1 MSLKFTSLPDSNIV
15 IFSTTQDIILNKQFT
30 IESYINISSP
40 IANTE
45 ILLFGQIPPQNST
58 GLYMQLILSTQTTMK
73 PIIRL
78 VGNTMTAIDH
88 PFDTA
93 QFGQDEYPIL
103 KNKWVHICLVRN
115 GRSFIFYI
123 DGLIIGT
130 ASINTLYNI
139 SYSSDN
145 LSILQKTPGITSYT
159 SAEIYNFEIYN
170 GLKYSSQTLPISEA
184 VPSDLTNY
192 LLVLNG
198 IRSPLTGEV
207 QNGQTLGTWAP
218 YVTKNNIT
226 YSDFNGKTYSTVC
239 FVAGTRVLTDHGY
252 IPIECIDYN
261 THEIFGKKIIAVT
274 KTVTPE
280 THLACVSKNALS
292 PGVPDKDTLMTLN
305 HKIKFNCVLTEVYQ
319 FVNLLPGISLV
330 KYNQEPLFNVLL
342 ENHDVMIVNNMIV
355 ETLDPENLLAK
366 MFIKMKELSLA
377 DRETLINMYND
388 YIKEKFQDS
397 IKMLNLTI

>member
-1 MSLKFTSLPDSNIV
+1 
-15 IFSTTQDIILNKQFT
+15 
-30 IESYINISSP
+30 
-40 IANTE
+40 
-45 ILLFGQIPPQNST
+45 
-58 GLYMQLILSTQTTMK
+58 MQLGLLTNENMRPFIRFSFLDGTERQDLVFDFTQLYTI
-73 PIIRL
+73 PINTWSHICLIR
-78 VGNTMTAIDH
+78 NTYTFYFYVNGTLLGVVSLDNDRLI
-88 PFDTA
+88 
-93 QFGQDEYPIL
+93 YPIL
-103 KNKWVHICLVRN
+103 D
-115 GRSFIFYI
+115 GSYI
-123 DGLIIGT
+123 AENFQLFLPQ
-130 ASINTLYNI
+130 NNVYE
-139 SYSSDN
+139 
-145 LSILQKTPGITSYT
+145 
-159 SAEIYNFEIYN
+159 SAEIYNFEIYD
-170 GLKYSSQTLPISEA
+170 GIKYPVPQTIAISEA

-198 IRSPLTGEV
+198 IKSLLGGGEV

-218 YVTKNNIT
+218 NVINNNIIL
-226 YSDFNGKTYSTVC
+226 SDFNGNTYSTVC
-239 FVAGTRVLTDHGY
+239 FVAGTRVLTDSGY
-252 IPIECIDYN
+252 ISIECIDYN

-292 PGVPDKDTLMTLN
+292 PGVPDRDTIMTLN
-305 HKIKFNCVLTEVYQ
+305 HKIKFNGILTEVYQ

-330 KYNQEPLFNVLL
+330 KYNQEQLFNVLL

-397 IKMLNLTI
+397 IKILTVKYL

>member
-1 MSLKFTSLPDSNIV
+1 M
-15 IFSTTQDIILNKQFT
+15 
-30 IESYINISSP
+30 
-40 IANTE
+40 
-45 ILLFGQIPPQNST
+45 
-58 GLYMQLILSTQTTMK
+58 
-73 PIIRL
+73 
-78 VGNTMTAIDH
+78 
-88 PFDTA
+88 
-93 QFGQDEYPIL
+93 
-103 KNKWVHICLVRN
+103 
-115 GRSFIFYI
+115 
-123 DGLIIGT
+123 
-130 ASINTLYNI
+130 
-139 SYSSDN
+139 
-145 LSILQKTPGITSYT
+145 
-159 SAEIYNFEIYN
+159 
-170 GLKYSSQTLPISEA
+170 
-184 VPSDLTNY
+184 
-192 LLVLNG
+192 
-198 IRSPLTGEV
+198 
-207 QNGQTLGTWAP
+207 
-218 YVTKNNIT
+218 
-226 YSDFNGKTYSTVC
+226 
-239 FVAGTRVLTDHGY
+239 LTDHGY

-280 THLACVSKNALS
+280 THLACVSKDALS

-305 HKIKFNCVLTEVYQ
+305 HKIKFNGVLTEVYQ